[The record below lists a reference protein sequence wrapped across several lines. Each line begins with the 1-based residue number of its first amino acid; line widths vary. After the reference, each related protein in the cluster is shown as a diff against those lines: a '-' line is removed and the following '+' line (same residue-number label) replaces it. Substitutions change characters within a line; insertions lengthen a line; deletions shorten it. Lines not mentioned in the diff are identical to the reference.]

1 MLITHAAVRLYPS
14 STDEATWRV
23 THLETCVEHRCGRL
37 ATMLLVAF
45 ADGDEEGP
53 VADNFVEE
61 YGFPRETVLEA
72 IERLNG
78 LGLLVGCSDE
88 SHMRTQSMLSDWAA
102 FGWVDSAD
110 YHLATRNYPF
120 VDYSIDGRELD
131 FERMV
136 SYVRSAPDLERT
148 KFFSN
153 TIDRYPAPTT
163 SVALSALD
171 EPFATVWLGQPNL
184 EACTREK
191 CLLLLSIVYGQLRT
205 RSLADNKS
213 LMADAIS
220 KTSPSGGSRHP
231 TEAYL
236 FAINVH
242 QLDNGIYHFNV
253 ADSTLDKIESFD
265 PSEEELQ
272 HLFSGPLR
280 ASFKVDAIIVMTSVF
295 ERSMYRYREP
305 RSFRAIYMDVGH
317 LSGTLD
323 VAAKALHINC
333 LVQHG
338 LNDRAVGEL
347 LGLDLLTEGVIYGAA
362 IGGSSSSSLSELG
375 ALSDSYA

>member
-1 MLITHAAVRLYPS
+1 
-14 STDEATWRV
+14 
-23 THLETCVEHRCGRL
+23 
-37 ATMLLVAF
+37 MLLIAF
-45 ADGDEEGP
+45 ADGDEEGS
-53 VADNFVEE
+53 VTDNFVAE
-61 YGFPRETVLEA
+61 YSFPRDLVFEA
-72 IERLNG
+72 IERLCG
-78 LGLLVGCSDE
+78 LGLLVEGSDE
-88 SHMRTQSMLSDWAA
+88 SHRRTQSLLSEWAA

-120 VDYSIDGRELD
+120 VDYSVDGRKLD

-148 KFFSN
+148 KAFSK
-153 TIDRYPAPTT
+153 TIRRYPAPTT

-171 EPFATVWLGQPNL
+171 EPFSTVWLGQPDL
-184 EACTREK
+184 EPCTRQR
-191 CLLLLSIVYGQLRT
+191 CLLLLSVVYGQLRT
-205 RSLADNKS
+205 RSLADDKS
-213 LMADAIS
+213 LMADAIG

-236 FAINVH
+236 FAFGVRN
-242 QLDNGIYHFNV
+242 LENGIYHFNV
-253 ADSTLDKIESFD
+253 ADSTLDKIRCFD
-265 PSEEELQ
+265 ASAENLQ
-272 HLFSGPLR
+272 RLFSGPLR
-280 ASFKVDAIIVMTSVF
+280 ASFKVHAIIVMTSVF

-323 VAAKALHINC
+323 VTAKALHMNC

-362 IGGSSSSSLSELG
+362 IGGSSSPSVSELSTLSETN
-375 ALSDSYA
+375 A